1 MKTTNKI
8 FVLLVINFCL
18 LINNT
23 DGQTLISTPEG
34 TKESISPSA
43 CVYIGK
49 AGGITYTYTNSSW
62 DSSSVVW
69 GVSQTLTKII
79 NGNNSQPPNTTCSGL
94 SDLIYNT
101 DLSNLTK
108 GKAIFTGS
116 TNYKYID
123 TSKSYTISSVK
134 VRLTLTTKT
143 TDEVA
148 IAMEAID
155 GKIIIPVKQNFK
167 STLLIEAYSPDNAV
181 YFSPGIANTWIP
193 AVELFDYLHTDPN
206 SSICTSFDDQS
217 FYSLF

>member
-18 LINNT
+18 LIDNT
-23 DGQTLISTPEG
+23 NGQTPITAPKG
-34 TKESISPSA
+34 TKESMSPSE

-49 AGGITYTYTNSSW
+49 TGGITYTYTNSSW

-69 GVSQTLTKII
+69 GVSQTLIEII
-79 NGNNSQPPNTTCSGL
+79 NGNNTQPPNTNCSGL
-94 SDLIYNT
+94 SDLIYNA

-108 GKAIFTGS
+108 GKAVFTGS

-123 TSKSYTISSVK
+123 TSKSYTISNIK
-134 VRLTLTTKT
+134 VRLTLITKT
-143 TDEVA
+143 IDDVA
-148 IAMEAID
+148 IVMETVD
-155 GKIIIPVKQNFK
+155 RKIIILVNQNFK
-167 STLLIEAYSPDNAV
+167 ATILIEAYSPNNAV

-193 AVELFDYLHTDPN
+193 AVELFDYLHTDPS